1 MATELCTKCGHPA
14 PPRTAARQPHARPPP
29 PHPPRQCGERRAE
42 PPPPA
47 VSPSP
52 PAALPPPLLIFTPRA
67 VPLCTVL
74 GVSFCMDS
82 ATQNKVVLGC
92 CAFALAPWGPHSK
105 PPQESGSCVPSPPS
119 PEQSSGRSRA
129 AVRRSVLPA
138 VSRRSGTA
146 PTRRDPHPAEP
157 LLALLG
163 APQHFSFSFFSLN
176 SQRWEWRC
184 VQSAPPHP
192 PHSPRI
198 PKAAPGIKPTR
209 CPSPSSACS
218 LCPPLPLNVP
228 IQPSEDCTSIT
239 HTRCC
244 SPPGTAHAWTGGDGG
259 HIPWGG
265 QAGRPQL
272 QPQQ

>member
-105 PPQESGSCVPSPPS
+105 PPQESGSCVPSVPP
-119 PEQSSGRSRA
+119 PPAPSRA
-129 AVRRSVLPA
+129 VGAAERPCGAQCCRRCPGGA
-138 VSRRSGTA
+138 A
-146 PTRRDPHPAEP
+146 QPQPAETP
-157 LLALLG
+157 T
-163 APQHFSFSFFSLN
+163 PQSRSWHFSALRSIS
-176 SQRWEWRC
+176 
-184 VQSAPPHP
+184 
-192 PHSPRI
+192 HSPF
-198 PKAAPGIKPTR
+198 
-209 CPSPSSACS
+209 S
-218 LCPPLPLNVP
+218 
-228 IQPSEDCTSIT
+228 
-239 HTRCC
+239 H
-244 SPPGTAHAWTGGDGG
+244 
-259 HIPWGG
+259 
-265 QAGRPQL
+265 
-272 QPQQ
+272 